1 MWNLDEIVISS
12 FFSFVSANTSFIQMQ
27 CNYFDA
33 IMLDEEEIFN
43 LQFREQFEDDKIGKH
58 NFARDNKP

>member
-1 MWNLDEIVISS
+1 
-12 FFSFVSANTSFIQMQ
+12 MQ